1 MNIVNR
7 ASSNACAAGT
17 VSSGAHTSSS
27 GSSSAP
33 APPNMNMMTTTG
45 QGRWYFSAESL
56 HMTPSRRHN
65 ITSEKE
71 LGYRQQAANFIQDMG
86 QRLHVPQL
94 CINTA
99 IVYMQRFYMFH
110 SFTRFHRNTIAAAAL
125 FLAAK
130 VEEQPRKLEHV
141 IKVAHICLHR
151 EQPPLD
157 TRSEQY
163 IEQAQEL
170 VTNENILL
178 QTLGFDV
185 AIDHPHTHVVRC
197 CQLVKASK
205 DLAQTSYFMA
215 TNSLHLTT
223 MCLRHTPTIVACVCI
238 HLACKWTNY
247 KIPLS
252 SRGKEWFLYVDPNTS
267 LELLNKLTDEFL
279 TIFDRCPSRLKKKIM
294 ATAQATKEEEERRA
308 SNDIPASHYTPDYS
322 RRQELPSSSS
332 KHPSIPMGKSSGQS
346 SQQPSTRSSSG
357 HHGSRNE
364 KPHHYPPHRSNVA
377 LPGQPQTDKPSK
389 PNDPSRAT
397 YDEYKKQKQQQQSN
411 QGQSSRLSSSAP
423 GQHRHMSATR
433 PSQPGVPPPSH
444 QQPVTSQRPTSA
456 SQNMPHQQKHHKH
469 NGPPPPQQQQQSSR
483 HQQASV
489 TQQSSH
495 WSHKSSSK
503 PTATTADPN
512 RHHKTPLPPPPPQ
525 QQQQPPPP
533 QHARHHS
540 GYPSGSSQHQIQK
553 SERKQTI
560 PSQQPKKSIFDIDE
574 SPPQPIPPNKQQQ
587 ESSLH
592 PPSSLPSSNASAL
605 PNPTSGNGLLNI
617 MLDPIV
623 PLHSLIKPDNNKVS
637 PISRK
642 EKSVSPN
649 KRQRLDKTA
658 SLFSPPSST
667 SSSIAPP
674 HLNQRNRSLSN
685 CSQSSNEEMSVK
697 LPKLEETPGYEK
709 LRDGYTSIQIPREDV
724 KTSNQAN
731 VKPPSEIVH
740 VEDKHTDDI
749 TDSGRKKHK
758 KEKKSKKEK
767 KEKKEK
773 KDRSKEKS
781 HKHKHKDKDKSKDG
795 LSKHHHHH
803 HSSSSSSSAV
813 HHNTNSN
820 DSSVQ
825 KPPGI
830 KLKIKPIPPQSSE
843 SLPKVDPL
851 KISLKPSQSSETK
864 KRHRASSEVRST
876 SPSVKIARVVGSN
889 QDLDLFSPSSEI
901 KVKKT

>member
-469 NGPPPPQQQQQSSR
+469 NGPPPPQQQQAVQSTST
-483 HQQASV
+483 SL
-489 TQQSSH
+489 S
-495 WSHKSSSK
+495 
-503 PTATTADPN
+503 TTADPN

-560 PSQQPKKSIFDIDE
+560 PSQQPKNS
-574 SPPQPIPPNKQQQ
+574 NK
-587 ESSLH
+587 SLH
-592 PPSSLPSSNASAL
+592 STRLLLYPLQTHQHF

-617 MLDPIV
+617 I
-623 PLHSLIKPDNNKVS
+623 
-637 PISRK
+637 K

-685 CSQSSNEEMSVK
+685 CSQSSNEEMSV
-697 LPKLEETPGYEK
+697 
-709 LRDGYTSIQIPREDV
+709 
-724 KTSNQAN
+724 N
-731 VKPPSEIVH
+731 
-740 VEDKHTDDI
+740 
-749 TDSGRKKHK
+749 
-758 KEKKSKKEK
+758 
-767 KEKKEK
+767 
-773 KDRSKEKS
+773 
-781 HKHKHKDKDKSKDG
+781 
-795 LSKHHHHH
+795 
-803 HSSSSSSSAV
+803 
-813 HHNTNSN
+813 N

-825 KPPGI
+825 KPP
-830 KLKIKPIPPQSSE
+830 
-843 SLPKVDPL
+843 DPL

-901 KVKKT
+901 KKLDDSVKCTSEVKTISVEIVGPTGSCEISPLPEPRQSLSVVRVGNSVFACGGFYIYERTECFEYIPEIQRWLMGPRLGKALIFSGAVSFQNRLVLIGGRRFNYGTGSWDYLKDIQVWGL